1 MNDYTDYAKQVV
13 SGQIVACNYIKQAC
27 QRYLDWFSKYDFR
40 ADKVDR
46 VVNFIK
52 HLKHTTGRHNKQ
64 PFELLP
70 YQKWI
75 VANIF
80 GFYYP
85 NTDKRVINYAYI
97 ELARKQGKTAL
108 AAAICLYMLIADGE
122 SGAEVELVANSAK
135 QAKICFQMASNYL
148 STIDP
153 KGKFFKRYRDT
164 IKFDNTKSIIQI
176 LSSEA
181 GNNDGYNSYCFCLDE
196 AHEQRDSRLWDVMC
210 SSQGMRENSL
220 GMIITTAG
228 FNKFGFCYN
237 FRQVCT
243 EILSGVKE
251 DDSQF
256 IAIYTL
262 DEDDNWHDPDCWV
275 KSNPSLGV
283 TVQPDYLQQQV
294 NKAKN
299 NTSLETGVRT
309 KNFNQWLSV
318 QNIWLTN
325 DILLKSTET
334 VDIKNFDGNTCF
346 VGVDLAAVSDLTAV
360 SVMIPIDDKFYFKT
374 YYYLPQSC
382 LTDNSNCELYKDWA
396 RKKLITITDGNVCD
410 YDYILKDLLQVNR
423 YLSIEKVAY
432 DQYNATQWAINATS
446 EGLPLEPY
454 SQALWHFNRPTKE
467 FERLVK
473 SGKVILDNNEI
484 TRWCFSNV
492 YLKSDHNDNVKPIK
506 GGTDQEKIDGVIA
519 MLQALGVYLETPY
532 YNNIITAI

>member
-46 VVNFIK
+46 VVNFIR

-164 IKFDNTKSIIQI
+164 IKFDKTKSIIQI

-473 SGKVILDNNEI
+473 SGKVIIDNNEI

-519 MLQALGVYLETPY
+519 MLQALGIYLETPY